1 MPAVPRETAVAVDT
15 GLAAHMTGMT
25 TIEGK
30 TAAQHIADA
39 TVSARAQAESFER
52 SDTDGFLSQ
61 WASGL
66 SAQESSAKAELAAAG
81 GTIETQALFLLDGT
95 VASTHE
101 IHGQYGY
108 SWVLNDI
115 AAEALGRRFLSTSG
129 ARKGQRR
136 YDADRAK
143 GVTLGTI
150 RVPGYVTMSGADGAR
165 GLGGCLSVHVVTLP
179 RVDALMAGEFT
190 VLATDDGPT
199 DDR

>member
-1 MPAVPRETAVAVDT
+1 
-15 GLAAHMTGMT
+15 MTGMT

-190 VLATDDGPT
+190 VLVTDCGPT
-199 DDR
+199 SDR

>member
-1 MPAVPRETAVAVDT
+1 MDT
-15 GLAAHMTGMT
+15 CAAAHMMGMT

-30 TAAQHIADA
+30 TSAQHIADA
-39 TVSARAQAESFER
+39 TVSARRQAESFER

-61 WASGL
+61 WAGGL

-101 IHGQYGY
+101 IRGQYGY
-108 SWVLNDI
+108 SWLLNDT

-190 VLATDDGPT
+190 VLAPDSGPGS
-199 DDR
+199 DR